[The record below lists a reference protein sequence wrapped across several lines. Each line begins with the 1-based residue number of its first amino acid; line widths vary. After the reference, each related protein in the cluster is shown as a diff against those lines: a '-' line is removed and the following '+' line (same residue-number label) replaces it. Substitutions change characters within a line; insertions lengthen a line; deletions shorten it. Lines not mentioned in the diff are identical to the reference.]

1 MNTDDIV
8 PAEAVSIEA
17 VDQPQ
22 KRPWIAPFL
31 ILERAEFV
39 TLGKS
44 PDPTEMS
51 AVVGLGPAS

>member
-1 MNTDDIV
+1 MNTDNIV
-8 PAEAVSIEA
+8 PAEAVSVEA

-22 KRPWIAPFL
+22 KRPWMVP
-31 ILERAEFV
+31 ILFIERAEFV

-51 AVVGLGPAS
+51 AILNQGPAS